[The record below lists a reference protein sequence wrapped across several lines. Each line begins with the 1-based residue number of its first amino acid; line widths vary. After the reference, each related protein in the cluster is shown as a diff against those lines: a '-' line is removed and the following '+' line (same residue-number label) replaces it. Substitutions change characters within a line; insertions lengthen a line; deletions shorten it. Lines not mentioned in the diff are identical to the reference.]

1 MFSASLIDPAIIM
14 AYRETEYRVQDEPT
28 FILRTDVASAALH
41 EAHRRHLAICSAF
54 LTACNPYSHP
64 CSPEDNASRQAS
76 LLSDIRALNLEVLPG
91 IGQHPGNGWPG
102 EESFLIFGLDL
113 KTARSL
119 GVRFEQNA
127 LIWSDADAV
136 PQLILL
142 R

>member
-1 MFSASLIDPAIIM
+1 LFSDSMIDQATIR
-14 AYRETEYRVQDEPT
+14 AYRETEYRVQDVPA
-28 FILRTDVASAALH
+28 FILRIDVASAALQ
-41 EAHRRHLAICSAF
+41 EAHRRCGATCSAF
-54 LTACNPYSHP
+54 LTACNPFSHP
-64 CSPEDNASRQAS
+64 CSPEDNASRQTS
-76 LLSDIRALNLEVLPG
+76 LLSEIQSMNLECVPG

-127 LIWSDADAV
+127 LIWSDSDAV

>member
-1 MFSASLIDPAIIM
+1 MIGPATIK
-14 AYRETEYRVQDEPT
+14 AYRETEYRVHGEPV
-28 FILRTDVASAALH
+28 FILRADVASAALQEVH
-41 EAHRRHLAICSAF
+41 YRHRATCSAF
-54 LTACNPYSHP
+54 LTACNPYSRL

-76 LLSDIRALNLEVLPG
+76 LLSDIRALNLKVLPCV
-91 IGQHPGNGWPG
+91 GQHPGGIWPG
-102 EESFLIFGLDL
+102 EESFLVFGLCL
-113 KTARSL
+113 KNAQSL